1 MRTGNR
7 EVDAVS
13 RAGLIGL
20 TGTLNRRTAVETA
33 EPLAVDIES
42 DELIFFPLLYWPVT
56 AEQAPPSPRAVERIN
71 RYLET
76 GGTILF
82 DTRDAGAA
90 TPGPFGS
97 AAASQATLRRLTGA
111 IKIPPL
117 VPVPPDHV
125 LTKSFY
131 LLHEFPGRWNS
142 GQVWVEQVE
151 DRVNDGVASVIV
163 GGNDWAGAWA
173 VDEQGRPAFPCVPGR
188 RAAARDGDAVRGQP
202 RHVRADRQLQERPG
216 ARAGDP
222 RTARPVTQRLLRLP
236 SVRNRIAASAA
247 ATHSGRCISPAEV
260 SAMITADLTGKTAL
274 VTGGASGIGLAT
286 VEIFARSGA
295 TVALN
300 HLPDDPRG
308 AEQVARLT
316 AEGHRVVAAPGNVA
330 RPGEAEDTVTR
341 AIDALGRL
349 DFLVNNAG
357 TPATPAPIPF
367 AELDRLTEDF
377 WQTILNTN
385 LIGPFRC
392 THAAVGALRQARGA
406 ICSTASIAGVQ
417 GSGSS
422 IPYATSKAGVINLT
436 RSLARTLAPEIRV
449 NAVAPGFVDS
459 PWNREWPADRKAQ
472 SVERTPLKR
481 ACKPED
487 IAETIFFLCAGAAMI
502 TGQTIIVDGGLT
514 L

>member
-1 MRTGNR
+1 LRF
-7 EVDAVS
+7 
-13 RAGLIGL
+13 LI
-20 TGTLNRRTAVETA
+20 R
-33 EPLAVDIES
+33 
-42 DELIFFPLLYWPVT
+42 
-56 AEQAPPSPRAVERIN
+56 
-71 RYLET
+71 
-76 GGTILF
+76 
-82 DTRDAGAA
+82 
-90 TPGPFGS
+90 
-97 AAASQATLRRLTGA
+97 QATGL
-111 IKIPPL
+111 
-117 VPVPPDHV
+117 
-125 LTKSFY
+125 S
-131 LLHEFPGRWNS
+131 WS
-142 GQVWVEQVE
+142 
-151 DRVNDGVASVIV
+151 
-163 GGNDWAGAWA
+163 
-173 VDEQGRPAFPCVPGR
+173 
-188 RAAARDGDAVRGQP
+188 
-202 RHVRADRQLQERPG
+202 
-216 ARAGDP
+216 
-222 RTARPVTQRLLRLP
+222 TQRLTRDD
-236 SVRNRIAASAA
+236 
-247 ATHSGRCISPAEV
+247 
-260 SAMITADLTGKTAL
+260 MITADLSGKTAL

-286 VEIFARSGA
+286 VEAFARSGA

-308 AEQVARLT
+308 IEQIERLKGQ
-316 AEGHRVVAAPGNVA
+316 GHRVISAPGNVSK
-330 RPGEAEDTVTR
+330 PGEGETMVTR

-392 THAAVGALRQARGA
+392 THAAVGALKAARGA

-459 PWNREWPADRKAQ
+459 PWNKDWPADRKVQ
-472 SVERTPLKR
+472 SIERTPLKR

-487 IAETIFFLCAGAAMI
+487 IAEVIFFLCAGAAMV
-502 TGQTIIVDGGLT
+502 TGQTVIVDGGLT